1 MSDTPETDA
10 KVSGHIGFYSC
21 ATVPAELCRRME
33 RERDE
38 SQATLTDIHR
48 WIERNH
54 PDGFIDSLS
63 FSQNLERVT
72 DRWYERFDKLE
83 RERDE
88 ARVERDKV
96 KDELMEWRPLC
107 LWGGTPEYIHQ
118 FIKGQQARI
127 HQTQN
132 IETQLKEARESC
144 EMWINLLRE
153 AREKIKR
160 QAGRIRELEGATN
173 HAGGL
178 HK

>member
-1 MSDTPETDA
+1 MTPNDFLSMIA
-10 KVSGHIGFYSC
+10 Q
-21 ATVPAELCRRME
+21 LR
-33 RERDE
+33 RERDKARHE
-38 SQATLTDIHR
+38 
-48 WIERNH
+48 IEGLKNKWNAAVEMAARAEN
-54 PDGFIDSLS
+54 
-63 FSQNLERVT
+63 
-72 DRWYERFDKLE
+72 
-83 RERDE
+83 ERDE